1 MEGKNAT
8 VRRKT
13 NFNYGVK
20 GWLLILYC
28 CIGWMFVSGGWWNG
42 TAGNIMNGQMALQ
55 IFGDSNNTSPVLAMN
70 SYIGYASVIIILFV
84 GVLFGRFKTRIMQS
98 ILMFVGGVAV
108 CFYGMVNSILTYIIV
123 FLLIDIMANATSSV
137 GLPQIIMQWFPTKKG
152 SALGW
157 ATIGTNLAALV
168 TFTIFSAL
176 IASSGVVVTNI
187 IFGVATII
195 MGLINLIFIKDNPE
209 DAGFK
214 PDNGDFTP
222 EELEAHKK
230 LMSGPMVWTNKEALK
245 DKNFWLLGIAYGA
258 LFMCSTGLLQQL
270 VPYQIAMNGPI
281 LAQQMAAAQGVAVSE
296 TMAAGMGAA
305 AANASA
311 IMKWLPA
318 FALPGSIFSGWL
330 DQKIGTRRTAIIM
343 AICYAIA
350 CLCAGGFFNLIP
362 YNSVMNWI
370 FIVLFFFWTGANAN
384 LGMSHAVSVF
394 GPRDYPHVWGRMA
407 FIVNLLRVTAA
418 LVLSWGIANFAVTT
432 AAGTVNNGPGYR
444 AGYSVFFIL
453 AIVAI
458 VCLFISDNRVDKKP
472 GEPVTARYKD

>member
-1 MEGKNAT
+1 MGENTK

-28 CIGWMFVSGGWWNG
+28 CIAWMFVSGGWWNG

-55 IFGDSNNTSPVLAMN
+55 ILGDENSTGPILAMN
-70 SYIGYASVIIILFV
+70 SYIGYISVCIILLV

-98 ILMFVGGVAV
+98 ILMFVGGIAI
-108 CFYGMVNSILTYIIV
+108 CFYGTVSSMVTYFIV
-123 FLLIDIMANATSSV
+123 FLLIDIMANATSSI
-137 GLPQIIMQWFPTKKG
+137 GLPQIITQWFPTKKG

-176 IASSGVVVTNI
+176 ISSAGVVVTNV
-187 IFGVATII
+187 IFGIATIV
-195 MGLINLIFIKDNPE
+195 MGLINLIFIKNDPV
-209 DAGFK
+209 DAGFQ

-222 EELEAHKK
+222 EEMEAHKK

-258 LFMCSTGLLQQL
+258 LFMASTGLLQQL
-270 VPYQIAMNGPI
+270 VPYQIAMNGPTI
-281 LAQQMAAAQGVAVSE
+281 AAQMAAEQGVEIGQV
-296 TMAAGMGAA
+296 MAAGMGKAA
-305 AANASA
+305 SNASTM
-311 IMKWLPA
+311 MKFLPL
-318 FALPGSIFSGWL
+318 FALPGSILSGWL

-350 CLCAGGFFNLIP
+350 CLFAGGLFGLIP
-362 YNSVMNWI
+362 YSTVTNYI
-370 FIVLFFFWTGANAN
+370 FIFLFFFWTGANAN
-384 LGMSHAVSVF
+384 LGMSHAASVF

-418 LVLSWGIANFAVTT
+418 LVLSWGISNFAVTT

-453 AIVAI
+453 CLVAI
-458 VCLFISDNRVDKKP
+458 VCLFISDSRVDKKP
-472 GEPVTARYKD
+472 GEKVTARYKN

>member
-1 MEGKNAT
+1 MGEKAT

-13 NFNYGVK
+13 NIFNYGVK
-20 GWLLILYC
+20 GWLLIFYC
-28 CIGWMFVSGGWWNG
+28 CLGWMFVSGGWWNG

-55 IFGDSNNTSPVLAMN
+55 ILGDTNNTGPILAMN
-70 SYIGYASVIIILFV
+70 SYIGYVSVVVILFV

-98 ILMFVGGVAV
+98 ILMFIGGIAI
-108 CFYGMVNSILTYIIV
+108 CFYGAVQSMLTYFIV

-168 TFTIFSAL
+168 TFSIFSAL
-176 IASSGVVVTNI
+176 IASQGVVVTNI
-187 IFGVATII
+187 IFGAATIV
-195 MGLINLIFIKDNPE
+195 MGLINLIFIKNDPTQ
-209 DAGFK
+209 AGFQ

-230 LMSGPMVWTNKEALK
+230 MMTGPMVWTNKEAMK
-245 DKNFWLLGIAYGA
+245 DKNFWLIGIAYGA

-281 LAQQMAAAQGVAVSE
+281 IAAQMAAAQGVEVG
-296 TMAAGMGAA
+296 TVMGAGMGAA
-305 AANASA
+305 AAKASA
-311 IMKWLPA
+311 LMKWLPA
-318 FALPGSIFSGWL
+318 FAVPGSIFSGWL

-350 CLCAGGFFNLIP
+350 CFCAGGLFNLIP
-362 YNSVMNWI
+362 YNDVMNYI
-370 FIVLFFFWTGANAN
+370 FVFLFFFWTGANAN

-394 GPRDYPHVWGRMA
+394 GPRDYPHVWGRLA

-418 LVLSWGIANFAVTT
+418 LVLSWGITNFAVVTP
-432 AAGTVNNGPGYR
+432 GGVNNGPGFR

-453 AIVAI
+453 CIIAI
-458 VCLFISDNRVDKKP
+458 VCLIISDNRVDKLP
-472 GEPVTARYKD
+472 GEKPTARYKS